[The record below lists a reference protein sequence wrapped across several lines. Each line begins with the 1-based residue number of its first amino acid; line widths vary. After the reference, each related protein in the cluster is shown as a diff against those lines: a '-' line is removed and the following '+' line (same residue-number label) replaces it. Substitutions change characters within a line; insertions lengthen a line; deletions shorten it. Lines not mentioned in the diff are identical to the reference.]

1 MYTYT
6 DTDLCGVEVCAKT
19 TVVVTNSKQSF
30 VWEGYGLKLHFQ
42 EGCLPEGIE
51 ECVITLQASI
61 AGEYKFPENHYLV
74 SAVYWLRPEPRC
86 RFALPISI
94 EIQHCA
100 KQENNTKLRFVKAF
114 CTQQNL
120 PYSFRQLSQSGSFYI
135 SDSDDKSYGVLEMN
149 SFSAVA
155 AVQNDSEDRKYAARV
170 FYPLSQGINHE
181 IHVVVT
187 WNVEAHCSVSDC

>member
-6 DTDLCGVEVCAKT
+6 DTDLRGVEVCAKT

-61 AGEYKFPENHYLV
+61 AGEYKFPENNSLV
-74 SAVYWLRPEPRC
+74 SAIFWLRPEPRC
-86 RFALPISI
+86 RFALPISM

-100 KQENNTKLRFVKAF
+100 KQENTSKLGFVKAF
-114 CTQQNL
+114 CTQQDL
-120 PYSFRQLSQSGSFYI
+120 PYSFRRLSQSGRFYR
-135 SDSDDKSYGVLEMN
+135 SDSDNKSYGVLELN
-149 SFSAVA
+149 SFSAVG
-155 AVQNDSEDRKYAARV
+155 VTQESSEDREYAARV
-170 FYPLSQGINHE
+170 FYLSQRISHE
-181 IHVVVT
+181 IHMVVT
-187 WNVEAHCSVSDC
+187 WDVEAHRSVSGC